1 MDQVLLLIAPRF
13 APTGCKTRFAAAR
26 DTSMRAYPQVYPC
39 TGVPKI
45 FSSSMLLLFSSL
57 DRTLTPRLVFLTSER
72 LLYSWRDK
80 LALSTLGRRLRRRRT

>member
-39 TGVPKI
+39 TVVPK
-45 FSSSMLLLFSSL
+45 MLLLFSSL